1 MKKKQMMVLAVTLTL
16 SAALSLPLVPAGA
29 QGQTTPQVYVV
40 NLQVVQ
46 NPDGSQ
52 SVVTPKGDLA
62 PLPGGGVN
70 GAVAQIYMGA
80 QGGYWYTD
88 RNGQTIDLA
97 PAVQQ
102 LKARREG
109 LQRASADQ
117 IPQYAPNPYSQ
128 PSQSQSQEQGQ
139 SQSSGSSG
147 NSALGT
153 GLAAAA
159 GAGLGAM
166 AGTAMTHGYYNAPYG
181 TPMYYGANGNPYY
194 WGNNNQPLQDL
205 NENQKVALYNSR
217 QVKNQ
222 QQAAMVQ
229 GRQETQQAA
238 ISQTGTNQAQRQ
250 AAYTANNTPA
260 YAQGAGAHADLQK
273 QQQWYQQQMSQNPQR
288 FAGQNENPFVNRD
301 GGSGGRFGGASAD
314 ASERGGQGGG
324 RFGGGEGAQAGGR
337 FGGGEGAPGGG
348 RFGGGEGAQ
357 AGGRFGG
364 GEGASRFGGGEGG
377 SRFGGGQGGGRFGGG
392 GRRGR

>member
-16 SAALSLPLVPAGA
+16 SVALSLPVVPAGA

-128 PSQSQSQEQGQ
+128 QSQSQSQTQSQTQ

-147 NSALGT
+147 GSALGT

-194 WGNNNQPLQDL
+194 WGGDNQPLQNL
-205 NENQKVALYNSR
+205 NENQQVALYNSR

-250 AAYTANNTPA
+250 AAYSANNAPA
-260 YAQGAGAHADLQK
+260 YSQGAAQEGMAARQANGGAGAHADLQK

-314 ASERGGQGGG
+314 ASERGAQGGGRFGGGEGGQGGG
-324 RFGGGEGAQAGGR
+324 RFGGGEGG
-337 FGGGEGAPGGG
+337 
-348 RFGGGEGAQ
+348 
-357 AGGRFGG
+357 
-364 GEGASRFGGGEGG
+364 
-377 SRFGGGQGGGRFGGG
+377 
-392 GRRGR
+392 